1 VEFEAEVS
9 PLQNLDARRARAQA
23 RRRHRE
29 DQAEFRAQRRKDI
42 KMADSTTVLDKF
54 LADNDLPVLARA
66 GSVSREEALDDGAVA
81 EHALLRARARPR

>member
-1 VEFEAEVS
+1 
-9 PLQNLDARRARAQA
+9 
-23 RRRHRE
+23 
-29 DQAEFRAQRRKDI
+29 
-42 KMADSTTVLDKF
+42 MADSTTVLDKF